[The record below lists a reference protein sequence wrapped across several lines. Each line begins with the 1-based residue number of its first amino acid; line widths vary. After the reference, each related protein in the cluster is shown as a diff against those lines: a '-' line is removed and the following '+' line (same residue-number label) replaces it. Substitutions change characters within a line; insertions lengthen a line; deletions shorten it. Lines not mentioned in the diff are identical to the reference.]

1 MRRPIN
7 LAQLSPLRR
16 GLVLGFMRGKQKSRR
31 EMRAMAQ
38 TYDDE
43 LVALRDEFHEL
54 ASAHY
59 RQCYAAAVDE
69 ALIERSGR
77 KNAHGRSV
85 GAGVGGFDALTPLW
99 PGR

>member
-1 MRRPIN
+1 

-69 ALIERSGR
+69 ALIERSAR
-77 KNAHGRSV
+77 
-85 GAGVGGFDALTPLW
+85 
-99 PGR
+99 PGMSLH